1 MKKKPWEYGP
11 LHAAE
16 GKPYLMNG
24 ETPFFWM
31 GDTAWLLFHLLNKE
45 EVELYLRNRAE
56 KGYNVVQAPRKA
68 RWRSASERHAF
79 FPLASIS
86 ST

>member
-31 GDTAWLLFHLLNKE
+31 GDTA
-45 EVELYLRNRAE
+45 
-56 KGYNVVQAPRKA
+56 
-68 RWRSASERHAF
+68 
-79 FPLASIS
+79 
-86 ST
+86 